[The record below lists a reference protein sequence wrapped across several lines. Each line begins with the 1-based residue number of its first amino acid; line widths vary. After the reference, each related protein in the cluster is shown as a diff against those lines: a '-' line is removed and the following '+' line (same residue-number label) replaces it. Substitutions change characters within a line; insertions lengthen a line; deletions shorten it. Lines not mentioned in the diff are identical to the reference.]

1 VILPLAGRPSCSAP
15 GVADPSSAQRV
26 RTRSA
31 RGGGNARRSPAA
43 GAARRSGRPALLSTV
58 DRPVSRFTLDNGLR
72 VVLAPDTGTG
82 VVGVAVHY
90 DVGFRSEPV
99 GRTGFA
105 HLFEH
110 LMFQGSESLPKLEHF
125 RLVQSSGGVFNG
137 STHTDYTDYFEV
149 LPAAALERGL
159 FLEADRMR
167 APLITAEN
175 LANQVDVV
183 SEEIRLNVLNRPYGG
198 FPWILLPPVLFST
211 FANAHNGY
219 GDFVDL
225 RAATVEDCADFFE
238 TYYAPANAVLTVCG
252 AFDEDEA
259 RRLVAEH
266 FDDVPARPAPQR
278 PSFAEPRPETVLT
291 GEEVDAHAPSPA
303 LAVGWR
309 LPDPVGELREYLA
322 AIVLG
327 SVLSDGESSRLQSTV
342 VAEQNLATDIWA
354 GPGLVGGPLDARDP
368 DVFVL
373 GALHSPA
380 VDAQVVIDAAAEQ
393 IAAVAADG
401 PSPAE
406 LQRSVARYVSGLH
419 RENDAIANRTRSLG
433 TLELL
438 HGRAEL
444 LGELPALL
452 GDVDPADV
460 AEAARRL
467 DPNRCAVLRVVP
479 GGAA

>member
-1 VILPLAGRPSCSAP
+1 MPSATAP
-15 GVADPSSAQRV
+15 
-26 RTRSA
+26 
-31 RGGGNARRSPAA
+31 
-43 GAARRSGRPALLSTV
+43 AARRPGRPRARRLPRADYPIHRTV
-58 DRPVSRFTLDNGLR
+58 LANGLR
-72 VVLAPDTGTG
+72 VVFAPDPGAG

-90 DVGFRSEPV
+90 DVGFRSEPQ

-149 LPAAALERGL
+149 VPAGALERAL

-198 FPWILLPPVLFST
+198 FPWVQLPAVLFSS

-225 RAATVEDCADFFE
+225 NAATVDDCAEFFD
-238 TYYAPANAVLTVCG
+238 TYYTPANAVLTVCG
-252 AFDEDEA
+252 DFDPGQAGEWVE
-259 RRLVAEH
+259 RH
-266 FDDVPARPAPQR
+266 FHDIPFRPAPAR
-278 PSFAEPRPETVLT
+278 PSFAEPPPTQVLRA
-291 GEEVDAHAPSPA
+291 DHPDPHAPAPA

-309 LPDPVGELREYLA
+309 LPDPVADLAGYLA
-322 AIVLG
+322 FIALAGI
-327 SVLSDGESSRLQSTV
+327 LSDGESSRLQSAV
-342 VAEQNLATDIWA
+342 VAEANLATDLWA
-354 GPGLVGGPLDARDP
+354 SPGLLGGPLDARDP

-373 GALHSPA
+373 GAIHP
-380 VDAQVVIDAAAEQ
+380 VDVAAEQVIDACAEQ
-393 IAAVAADG
+393 IGRVAADG
-401 PSPAE
+401 PDADE
-406 LQRSVARYVSGLH
+406 LQRSLARFASALY
-419 RENDAIANRTRSLG
+419 RDNDAIASRTRSLG
-433 TLELL
+433 CLELL

-444 LGELPALL
+444 LGELPELL
-452 GDVDPADV
+452 SAVSAADV
-460 AEAARRL
+460 AAAAATL
-467 DPNRCAVLRVVP
+467 DPGRCAQLRIVP
-479 GGAA
+479 EQVSK